1 MRMVTLVFQDEDVM
15 RVAHIMTE
23 YMDDLQNLMW
33 VYIEQFVYFAVWAWR
48 YVIAKSFDAFSEGTV
63 IKDFG
68 VEPLSLFESLGI
80 ILCDL

>member
-1 MRMVTLVFQDEDVM
+1 MRMVMLVFQDEGVM

-23 YMDDLQNLMW
+23 FMDDLQNLMW
-33 VYIEQFVYFAVWAWR
+33 EHFEQFVYYAVWAWR
-48 YVIAKSFDAFSEGTV
+48 FVIAKSFDASSEGTV

-68 VEPLSLFESLGI
+68 VEPLSLFESLGF